1 MLDWILIVGIVVFFV
16 LSYFLVKGIE
26 RIMG

>member
-1 MLDWILIVGIVVFFV
+1 MLDLILVVGIVLFFV
-16 LSYFLVKGIE
+16 LSFFLVKGIE